1 MDTQEIRLSNVLNK
15 EVTTINILKS
25 SSKSVLFIFFIDE
38 PEIKLPIDA
47 CNPSPCGP
55 NTNCNDGVCSCISNY
70 LGDAYQ
76 GCRPE
81 CTMNT
86 ECAPTKACVNNRCK
100 DPCPG
105 ICGQNAK
112 CDVHNHIPS
121 CSCPPRYRGDPFVS
135 CREMP
140 VIGKIR

>member
-1 MDTQEIRLSNVLNK
+1 MFYIQY
-15 EVTTINILKS
+15 
-25 SSKSVLFIFFIDE
+25 LFYYYFCIKDE
-38 PEIKLPIDA
+38 PEQKLPTDA
-47 CNPSPCGP
+47 CNPSPCGV
-55 NTNCNDGVCSCISNY
+55 NANCNDGICTCITNY
-70 LGDAYQ
+70 FGDAYQ

-86 ECAPTKACVNNRCK
+86 DCAPTKACINNRCK

-121 CSCPPRYRGDPFVS
+121 CSCLPKYRGDPFIS
-135 CREMP
+135 CREIP
-140 VIGKIR
+140 IIGKYLQNQ